1 MTSTPPR
8 PWPTEFA
15 ATLKLAWPLVATNLA
30 QALVGATDVAM
41 LGRLGSDTLAAAT
54 LGLNLYL
61 VFLIF
66 GMGLTTAAVPMI
78 ARERGARPHAVRDIR
93 RTVRQTIWVAATLCI
108 PSWIVLWNAEAILV
122 HLLDQDP
129 ALAHEAARF
138 VRAVMWGMLP
148 SLCFLVLRAFV
159 AALEKPAWSLVVMV
173 GLLVVNAGL
182 NWLLIFG
189 HAGLPALGLLGSG
202 MASSIANGLSFV
214 AMASVI
220 VYVRPFRRYHLLGRF
235 WRADWPRYRAVWK
248 LGLPIAITLG
258 FESTVFIAAVFLMGL
273 LGTVP
278 LAAHAIAI
286 QIASVTFMV
295 PLGIAQ
301 AATIRVGL
309 ASGRGDRAGIG
320 RAGWAAFAIGEGFMV
335 LTAALLVLAPQL
347 LIGIIL
353 DVDAPANAP
362 VVTLAISLLA
372 VAAIFQVV
380 DGAQV
385 IGAGM
390 LRGLGDTTVPMI
402 FAAVGYWGI
411 GIGVGAWL
419 AFARGW
425 GGVGIWT
432 GLATGLAVVSVL
444 MMARWH
450 ARERLDLG

>member
-1 MTSTPPR
+1 MTSIPPR
-8 PWPTEFA
+8 PWRTEFA

-41 LGRLGSDTLAAAT
+41 LGRLGPDTLAAAT

-61 VFLIF
+61 VFLVF

-108 PSWIVLWNAEAILV
+108 PSWIVLWNAETILV

-129 ALAHEAARF
+129 KLAHDAARF

-148 SLCFLVLRAFV
+148 SLAFLVLRAFV
-159 AALEKPAWSLVVMV
+159 AALERPGWSLVVMV

-202 MASSIANGLSFV
+202 TASSIANGLSFV
-214 AMASVI
+214 AMAAVI
-220 VYVRPFRRYHLLGRF
+220 VYARPFRRYRLLGRF
-235 WRADWPRYRAVWK
+235 WRPDWPRYRAVWT

-320 RAGWAAFAIGEGFMV
+320 RAGWTAFAIGEGFMV

-372 VAAIFQVV
+372 VAAVFQVV

-390 LRGLGDTTVPMI
+390 LRGLGDTKVPMI
-402 FAAVGYWGI
+402 FAAIGYWGI

-419 AFARGW
+419 AFGRGW

-444 MMARWH
+444 MIARWQ
-450 ARERLDLG
+450 ARERLGLG

>member
-1 MTSTPPR
+1 
-8 PWPTEFA
+8 
-15 ATLKLAWPLVATNLA
+15 
-30 QALVGATDVAM
+30 M

-54 LGLNLYL
+54 LGLNLYF

-78 ARERGARPHAVRDIR
+78 ARERGARPHAVRDVR
-93 RTVRQTIWVAATLCI
+93 RTVRQTMWVAATLCI
-108 PSWIVLWNAEAILV
+108 PSWVILWHAEAILV

-129 ALAHEAARF
+129 LLAHEAARF
-138 VRAVMWGMLP
+138 VRAVMWGMFPALA
-148 SLCFLVLRAFV
+148 FLVLRAFV
-159 AALEKPAWSLVVMV
+159 ATLERPGWSLVVMI

-189 HAGLPALGLLGSG
+189 GAGLPALGLQGSG
-202 MASSIANGLSFV
+202 TASSIANGLSFL
-214 AMASVI
+214 AMAI
-220 VYVRPFRRYHLLGRF
+220 VVTRAAPFRRYHLLGRF

-248 LGLPIAITLG
+248 LGLPIAVTLG

-301 AATIRVGL
+301 AATVRVGL
-309 ASGRGDRAGIG
+309 ASGRGDRAGIA
-320 RAGWAAFAIGEGFMV
+320 RAGWTAFAIGEAFMA

-353 DVDAPANAP
+353 DVDAPANAS
-362 VVTLAISLLA
+362 VVALAISLLA
-372 VAAIFQVV
+372 VAAVFQVV

-390 LRGLGDTTVPMI
+390 LRGLGDTTVPML
-402 FAAVGYWGI
+402 FAAIGYWGI

-419 AFARGW
+419 AFGRGW

-432 GLATGLAVVSVL
+432 GLATGLAIVAVL
-444 MMARWH
+444 MMLRWNARDGL
-450 ARERLDLG
+450 ALG

>member
-8 PWPTEFA
+8 PWRTEFA

-108 PSWIVLWNAEAILV
+108 PSWIVLWNAEPILV
-122 HLLDQDP
+122 HLLDQNP

-202 MASSIANGLSFV
+202 MASSIANSLSFV
-214 AMASVI
+214 AMAAVI
-220 VYVRPFRRYHLLGRF
+220 VYARPFRRYRLLGRF
-235 WRADWPRYRAVWK
+235 WRADWPRYRAVWT

-301 AATIRVGL
+301 AATVRVGL

-320 RAGWAAFAIGEGFMV
+320 RAGWVAFAIGEGFMV

-362 VVTLAISLLA
+362 VVALAISLLA
-372 VAAIFQVV
+372 VAAVFQVV

-390 LRGLGDTTVPMI
+390 LRGLGDTKVPML
-402 FAAVGYWGI
+402 FAAIGYWGI

-444 MMARWH
+444 MIARWQ
-450 ARERLDLG
+450 ARERLGLG

>member
-1 MTSTPPR
+1 MTTPPR
-8 PWPTEFA
+8 PWRTEFA

-61 VFLIF
+61 VFLLF

-93 RTVRQTIWVAATLCI
+93 RTARQTIWVAATLCI
-108 PSWIVLWNAEAILV
+108 PSWIILWNAEAILV

-129 ALAHEAARF
+129 RLAHEAARF

-148 SLCFLVLRAFV
+148 SLAFLVLRAFV

-214 AMASVI
+214 AMAAVI
-220 VYVRPFRRYHLLGRF
+220 VYARPFRRYRLLGRF
-235 WRADWPRYRAVWK
+235 WRPDWPRYRAVWK

-320 RAGWAAFAIGEGFMV
+320 RAGWTAFAIGEGFMV
-335 LTAALLVLAPQL
+335 LTATLLVLAPQL

-372 VAAIFQVV
+372 VAAVFQVV

-390 LRGLGDTTVPMI
+390 LRGLGDTTVPMV
-402 FAAVGYWGI
+402 FAAIGYWGI

-419 AFARGW
+419 AFGRGW

-450 ARERLDLG
+450 ARERLGLG

>member
-1 MTSTPPR
+1 MITPPR
-8 PWPTEFA
+8 PWRTEFRS
-15 ATLKLAWPLVATNLA
+15 TLTLAWPLVATNLA

-78 ARERGARPHAVRDIR
+78 ARERGARPNAVRDIR

-108 PSWIVLWNAEAILV
+108 PSWILLWQAEAILV

-129 ALAHEAARF
+129 RLAHQAARF

-148 SLCFLVLRAFV
+148 SLAFLVLRAFV

-202 MASSIANGLSFV
+202 TASSIANGLSFV
-214 AMASVI
+214 AMAAVI
-220 VYVRPFRRYHLLGRF
+220 VYARPFRRYRLLGRF
-235 WRADWPRYRAVWK
+235 WRPDWPRYRAVWT

-320 RAGWAAFAIGEGFMV
+320 RAGWTAFAIGEGFMV
-335 LTAALLVLAPQL
+335 LTALLLVLAPQL

-372 VAAIFQVV
+372 VAAVFQVV

-390 LRGLGDTTVPMI
+390 LRGLGDTTVPML
-402 FAAVGYWGI
+402 FAAIGYWGI

-419 AFARGW
+419 AFGRGW

-450 ARERLDLG
+450 ARERLGLG